1 MGELDESLSRSQAAI
16 RIIEG
21 ARASV
26 ANSSLRTSYFASVR
40 QQYDLYIDVLMRMY
54 FRGNSGSSAIEA
66 FEASERSR
74 ARTLLDTIAEGRL
87 SLTQG
92 VDPQQLER
100 EARLKASIEAKAEQ
114 YRQLLST
121 EATGKAQVLGDEIE
135 RLETEYEELLG
146 QIRVRSPHYAELVR
160 PNPIGLK
167 EIQQQVL
174 DDTCLLLEYL
184 LGDDRSYLWAIT
196 REGIFS
202 YELPKRTEIE
212 ARVRRVRELMTASS
226 PRSGEKP
233 EAAVA
238 RIKREEVQYEQAAA
252 ELSEM
257 LLGPVAD
264 RLENRRLVIVGEGV
278 LQYLPFG
285 ALPSPKSIR
294 NASPEP
300 LVKDHEIVNLP
311 SASTLAVIR
320 KEAALRGKPDRML
333 AIFADPVFQATDRR
347 VTAKPSTPAARPK
360 PSASTPRTTTASLSP
375 AIRSDVPGNALPRLR
390 ASAEEANTISAMVPP
405 ESRFVALGFAANK
418 AAATSAEL
426 GRYKIV
432 HFATHTILNENHP
445 DLSSLVMSLVD
456 QSGKAQ
462 NGHLQLRDI
471 YNLRLSAE
479 LVVLSACETGLGK
492 DVKGEGLMSMVR
504 GFMYSGTPRVLASL
518 WKVDDE
524 ATAELMTEFYKE
536 LLQNNRT
543 PAAALRQAQITQM
556 EKKSRRSPYY
566 WAGFQLQGEWRP

>member
-1 MGELDESLSRSQAAI
+1 
-16 RIIEG
+16 
-21 ARASV
+21 
-26 ANSSLRTSYFASVR
+26 
-40 QQYDLYIDVLMRMY
+40 
-54 FRGNSGSSAIEA
+54 
-66 FEASERSR
+66 
-74 ARTLLDTIAEGRL
+74 
-87 SLTQG
+87 
-92 VDPQQLER
+92 
-100 EARLKASIEAKAEQ
+100 
-114 YRQLLST
+114 
-121 EATGKAQVLGDEIE
+121 
-135 RLETEYEELLG
+135 
-146 QIRVRSPHYAELVR
+146 
-160 PNPIGLK
+160 
-167 EIQQQVL
+167 
-174 DDTCLLLEYL
+174 
-184 LGDDRSYLWAIT
+184 LWAVT

-202 YELPKRTEIE
+202 YELPKRSEIE
-212 ARVRRVRELMTASS
+212 AKVRRVRELMTASS

-233 EAAVA
+233 ADAVA

-252 ELSEM
+252 ELSQM
-257 LLGPVAD
+257 LLGPAAE
-264 RLENRRLVIVGEGV
+264 RLEGRRLVIVGEGV

-294 NASPEP
+294 SGSPEP

-320 KEAALRGKPDRML
+320 KEAALRGKPDRTL
-333 AIFADPVFQATDRR
+333 AVFADPVFQATDRR
-347 VTAKPSTPAARPK
+347 VTAKPSAPAARPNS
-360 PSASTPRTTTASLSP
+360 SASTPRTTTASLSP
-375 AIRSDVPGNALPRLR
+375 AIRSDVPGIALPRLP
-390 ASAEEANTISAMVPP
+390 ASAQEANAISAMVTP

-418 AAATSAEL
+418 AAATSSEL

-432 HFATHTILNENHP
+432 HFATHTILNESHP

-471 YNLRLSAE
+471 YNLKLSAE

-556 EKKSRRSPYY
+556 QKKSRRSAYY